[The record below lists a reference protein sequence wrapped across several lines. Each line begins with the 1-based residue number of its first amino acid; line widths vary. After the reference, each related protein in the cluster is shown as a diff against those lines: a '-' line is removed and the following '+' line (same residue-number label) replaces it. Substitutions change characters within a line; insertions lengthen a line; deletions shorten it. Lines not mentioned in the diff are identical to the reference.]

1 MKFSIIV
8 DLFYCVNHYHVD
20 CLVLIVDLFVF
31 LFILKIIGSCSMI
44 SFQVSLYLSS

>member
-8 DLFYCVNHYHVD
+8 DFVYCVNHYHVD

-31 LFILKIIGSCSMI
+31 FVDFKITGSCFI
-44 SFQVSLYLSS
+44 IYFQVSLYLSS